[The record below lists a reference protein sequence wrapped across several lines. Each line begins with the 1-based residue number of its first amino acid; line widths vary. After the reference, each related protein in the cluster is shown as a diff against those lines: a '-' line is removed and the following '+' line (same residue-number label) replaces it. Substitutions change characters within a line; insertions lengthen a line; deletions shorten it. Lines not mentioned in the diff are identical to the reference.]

1 MEFLVRRD
9 DLHSCRFEDGDA
21 PKAGDGEG
29 VIRVTSFGLTTN
41 NVTYAV
47 FGDAMNYW
55 DFFPA
60 PDGWGKL
67 PVWGFGEVEAT
78 PDADGLPAG
87 TRLYGYYPLA
97 SHLLV
102 RPGRINERG
111 FYDAAP
117 HREPLPSAYHAYRR
131 IDADPIYDEDLEDEQ
146 ILFWPL
152 FYTSFLVDD
161 LLDDESYFGADTVV
175 ISSASSK
182 TAVIAAYLL
191 AQREGRPE
199 LVALTSP
206 RNREFVEGLGIY
218 DATVG
223 YDEIGSL
230 GGERVAYCDFA
241 GNAETRGAVHEH
253 YGDRLVHSMMIGMTH
268 WTEMAVPE
276 GAGKLP
282 GPKPAFFFAPDRVRK
297 RGKDWGTAEMERKI
311 AEAWRPFAEWTQD
324 WLEVKRISGADEIK
338 RVYLE
343 ILEGDVDPKAG
354 HVVALEN

>member
-1 MEFLVRRD
+1 MELLVRKD
-9 DLHSCRFEDGDA
+9 DLHSCRFADGAA
-21 PKAGDGEG
+21 PEPAEGEG
-29 VIRVTSFGLTTN
+29 LMRVTSFGLTTN

-60 PDGWGKL
+60 PDGFGKL
-67 PVWGFGEVEAT
+67 PVWGFGEVVSFPGDEI
-78 PDADGLPAG
+78 PDG

-102 RPGRINERG
+102 RPGRVDERG

-131 IDADPIYDEDLEDEQ
+131 TDSDPVYDPDREDEQ

-161 LLDDESYFGADTVV
+161 ELADEGFHGADTVV

-182 TAVIAAYLL
+182 TALIAAYLL
-191 AQREGRPE
+191 AQRDDAPE

-206 RNREFVEGLGIY
+206 GNREFVEGLGVYGTTVTY
-218 DATVG
+218 D
-223 YDEIGSL
+223 DIDSL
-230 GGERVAYCDFA
+230 GGDRVVYADFA
-241 GNAETRGAVHEH
+241 GNADTRGRVHSH
-253 YGDRLVHSMMIGMTH
+253 LGDRLAHSMMIGMTH

-282 GPKPAFFFAPDRVRK
+282 GPKPSFFFAPDRVRK
-297 RGKDWGTAEMERKI
+297 RGKDWGTAKLEERV
-311 AEAWRPFAEWTQD
+311 AAAWRPFAEWAGG
-324 WLEVKRISGADEIK
+324 WLEVKRISEPDEIK

-343 ILEGDVDPKAG
+343 LLEGEVEPREG
-354 HVVALEN
+354 TIVELGG

>member
-1 MEFLVRRD
+1 MDFLVRKD
-9 DLHSCRFEDGDA
+9 DLHECRFADGAA
-21 PKAGDGEG
+21 PEPTEGEG
-29 VIRVTSFGLTTN
+29 LLRVTSFGLTTN
-41 NVTYAV
+41 NITYAV

-60 PDGWGKL
+60 ADGWGKL
-67 PVWGFGEVEAT
+67 PVWGFGEVAAFPGDEIAQ
-78 PDADGLPAG
+78 G

-102 RPGRINERG
+102 RPGRVDERG

-131 IDADPIYDEDLEDEQ
+131 TDADPVYDPEREDEQ

-161 LLDDESYFGADTVV
+161 QLDDEGFFGAESIV

-191 AQREGRPE
+191 AQRDGPD
-199 LVALTSP
+199 LIGLTSP
-206 RNREFVEGLGIY
+206 GNREFVEGLGIY
-218 DATVG
+218 DTVVT
-223 YDEIGSL
+223 YDDVASL
-230 GGERVAYCDFA
+230 GGERVVYADFA
-241 GNAETRGAVHEH
+241 GNAETRGAVHTH
-253 YGDRLVHSMMIGMTH
+253 LGNRLAHSMMIGMTH

-276 GAGKLP
+276 GAGTLP
-282 GPKPAFFFAPDRVRK
+282 GPKPSFFFAPDRVRK
-297 RGKDWGTAEMERKI
+297 RGKDWGTAKLEERV
-311 AEAWRPFAEWTQD
+311 AEAWRPFAEWAGG
-324 WLEVKRISGADEIK
+324 WLEVKRISEPDEIK

-343 ILEGDVDPKAG
+343 LVEGEVDPRAG
-354 HVVALEN
+354 HVVELAG